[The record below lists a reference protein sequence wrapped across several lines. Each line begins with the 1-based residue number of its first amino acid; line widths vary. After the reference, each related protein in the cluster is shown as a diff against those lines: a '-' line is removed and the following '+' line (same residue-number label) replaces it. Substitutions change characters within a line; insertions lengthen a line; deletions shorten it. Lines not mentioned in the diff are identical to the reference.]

1 MGVKVREK
9 PANSGTWWIFINHQG
24 KRRAKKVG
32 RDKKLALDA
41 AKKIEAKLALGDVG
55 LLQEEQKVPNVRRI
69 CPDVDQRHGA
79 GHLQTIDAERLSDD
93 SGQARSAG
101 VQKSFS
107 E

>member
-55 LLQEEQKVPNVRRI
+55 LLQEEQLVS
-69 CPDVDQRHGA
+69 
-79 GHLQTIDAERLSDD
+79 T
-93 SGQARSAG
+93 
-101 VQKSFS
+101 F
-107 E
+107 